1 MRPSPLVRLRIV
13 AWVVTFL
20 LPVAAW
26 RLTGATW
33 PWLHPGVGVFFVFAA
48 AISAALG
55 GMRTAIVAA
64 LLNVF
69 ALNAYSYLYRS
80 PVPHVADALWSAL
93 AVALVLVIG
102 QTREKWSAAEMLAGH
117 LSLDLARLRDEL
129 DSQRFDLK
137 RFHELSVSL
146 SSSLE
151 PQRLLNDVLAAIAS
165 LQKTDLAMLLLLP
178 DAYSKDLRVETY
190 AGFTPEQ
197 IKLFGGLPVSFFS
210 THRRTVVEDVESP
223 GVYFPFGEA
232 AEQVGFRA
240 LFGAPIVSGKGEPL
254 GVVVTFFREPHF
266 PPERQC
272 KLVELYARQAANA
285 LENARLYHNSLD
297 TLAAEQHRTA
307 VLRSLAEASVQINSV
322 ITLDS
327 LLQMITGQARRIIGA
342 QQAFTTLL
350 PREDRTQSITCTAA
364 ADGQTALQFPPER
377 SEIFLLACSLNKPV
391 RITTRTAQDH
401 PWWNI
406 INSQETARV
415 GWLAAPLVTRD
426 GRNLGL
432 IQLSR
437 KVSGE
442 FTEDDEAILVQLAHM
457 ASVAIDNVHL
467 YREAQDRIAQNQKT
481 QELLQRSKESMDLAQ
496 RCVGIGIWEWGLQSG
511 ELAWSDEICR
521 LHGFELKSFDGK
533 YESWMQSV
541 HPEDRPQVHRALS
554 GALAKA
560 GEYQVEYRVVL
571 PGKSVRW
578 LEARGQTI
586 AMGNTPVRM
595 LGVAMDVTSRKQG
608 EEALR
613 RSEKAAATGRLA
625 ASIAHEINNPLAAVT
640 NALYI
645 LRTQP
650 QLPAQALEYVLTA
663 ESELARVAHIT
674 RQTLAFY
681 REISAP
687 VLTSIPDL
695 LDEVLGAFSH
705 KLEEKNIAVCK
716 KYASVEQLRAF
727 PGELRQVFSNL
738 ILNALEATSTSGT
751 LSIRVRQAVAQNGRR
766 GLHITVAD
774 NGAGIDPENLTRI
787 FEPFFT
793 TKEAKGTGL
802 GLWVSQG
809 IVQKHQGTIKVRSRS
824 GQEQH
829 GACFVVFLPSEISQ
843 VGDAGEVPLA
853 ETFPAPNPSSMAIA
867 ASSGSDL
874 SVA

>member
-1 MRPSPLVRLRIV
+1 MRSSPLVRLRIA
-13 AWVVTFL
+13 AWAVTFL

-26 RLTGATW
+26 CRKGGRWA
-33 PWLHPGVGVFFVFAA
+33 WLHPGIGVFFVLAA

-55 GMRTAIVAA
+55 GIRTAIVAA
-64 LLNVF
+64 LLNVI

-80 PVPHVADALWSAL
+80 PVPHIADALWSAL
-93 AVALVLVIG
+93 LVTLVLVIG

-129 DSQRFDLK
+129 DSQRSDLK
-137 RFHELSVSL
+137 SIHEPRVSIL
-146 SSSLE
+146 SSLE
-151 PQRLLNDVLAAIAS
+151 LQRLLHDVLAAMSS

-178 DAYSKDLRVETY
+178 DAHSKDLRVETY

-197 IKLFGGLPVSFFS
+197 IKLFGELPVSFFS

-223 GVYFPFGEA
+223 GMYFPFGEA
-232 AEQVGFRA
+232 AKQVGFRA

-254 GVVVTFFREPHF
+254 GVVVSFFREPHF

-322 ITLDS
+322 VTLDS
-327 LLQMITGQARRIIGA
+327 LLEVITGQARRIIGA

-350 PREDRTQSITCTAA
+350 PREDRTHSITCTAA

-377 SEIFLLACSLNKPV
+377 SEIFLLACSLNKPERV
-391 RITTRTAQDH
+391 TTRTAQDH

-406 INSQETARV
+406 INSQETASV

-437 KVSGE
+437 KITGE
-442 FTEDDEAILVQLAHM
+442 YTEDDEAILVQLAHM

-467 YREAQDRIAQNQKT
+467 YREAQDRIAQNRKT
-481 QELLQRSKESMDLAQ
+481 QELLQRSKETMDLAQ
-496 RCVGIGIWEWGLQSG
+496 RCVGIGIWEWDLQSG
-511 ELAWSDEICR
+511 ELVWSDEICR
-521 LHGFELKSFDGK
+521 LHGFEVKTFDGK

-560 GEYQVEYRVVL
+560 GEYRVEYRVVL
-571 PGKSVRW
+571 PDNSVRW

-595 LGVAMDVTSRKQG
+595 LGVAMDVTSRKLG

-613 RSEKAAATGRLA
+613 RSEKTAATGRLA

-640 NALYI
+640 NALFI
-645 LRTQP
+645 LRTYP
-650 QLPAQALEYVLTA
+650 QLPGRALEYVGMA
-663 ESELARVAHIT
+663 EADLARVAHIT

-681 REISAP
+681 REVKAP
-687 VLTSIPDL
+687 VPTSIPDL

-705 KLEEKNIAVCK
+705 RLGENNIAVRK
-716 KYASVEQLRAF
+716 KYSSVEQLHAF

-738 ILNALEATSTSGT
+738 ILNALEAVATSGT
-751 LSIRVRQAVAQNGRR
+751 LSIRVRQAVGQNGRHGFR
-766 GLHITVAD
+766 ITVAD
-774 NGAGIDPENLTRI
+774 NGTGIEPENVTRI

-793 TKEAKGTGL
+793 TKDVKGTGL

-809 IVQKHQGTIKVRSRS
+809 IIHKHQGTISVRSCS
-824 GQEQH
+824 GPERH
-829 GACFVVFLPSEISQ
+829 GSCFVVFLP
-843 VGDAGEVPLA
+843 A
-853 ETFPAPNPSSMAIA
+853 
-867 ASSGSDL
+867 
-874 SVA
+874 